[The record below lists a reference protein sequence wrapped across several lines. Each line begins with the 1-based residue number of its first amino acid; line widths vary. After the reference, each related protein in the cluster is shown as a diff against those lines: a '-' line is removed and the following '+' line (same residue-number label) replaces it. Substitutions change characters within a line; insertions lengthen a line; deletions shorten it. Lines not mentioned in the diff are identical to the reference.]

1 MWTPTSFGASVG
13 SWDTKYPRRSQK
25 CTRSNVRGVFSC
37 LSKQLTDAELIRVLR
52 RIRILPCASSR
63 AFGRARARSPCAL
76 GLARAHR
83 AHSAE
88 PVRIGCTPRAPSAEC
103 ARPRPSARAFGRRR
117 APRPHSFEPVRTRP
131 LRARDSALPARTIVR
146 IRSVRAPRGRV
157 ARIAAEARYLLK
169 CARVRSS
176 AHEARTSCGRVRAC
190 PTESCGLGRV
200 RARARPRVCTRCA
213 HDAPTMRARCAHDA
227 RARAAVEGAL
237 ARPRRAQRPCAR
249 ERPAPRAHDARTSA
263 GRGRAN

>member
-1 MWTPTSFGASVG
+1 MLRTLRMSYDAQKNFRVLRQTHRKARSNPCIGMWTPTSFGASVG

-88 PVRIGCTPRAPSAEC
+88 PVRIGCTR
-103 ARPRPSARAFGRRR
+103 ARPRPSARA
-117 APRPHSFEPVRTRP
+117 
-131 LRARDSALPARTIVR
+131 
-146 IRSVRAPRGRV
+146 
-157 ARIAAEARYLLK
+157 
-169 CARVRSS
+169 
-176 AHEARTSCGRVRAC
+176 
-190 PTESCGLGRV
+190 LGRV
-200 RARARPRVCTRCA
+200 RAPSAAAARLGRTRSSPCALGRCARATRPYPRARSCAFGRCA
-213 HDAPTMRARCAHDA
+213 RL
-227 RARAAVEGAL
+227 AAVWRAL
-237 ARPRRAQRPCAR
+237 RPRRGI
-249 ERPAPRAHDARTSA
+249 S
-263 GRGRAN
+263 